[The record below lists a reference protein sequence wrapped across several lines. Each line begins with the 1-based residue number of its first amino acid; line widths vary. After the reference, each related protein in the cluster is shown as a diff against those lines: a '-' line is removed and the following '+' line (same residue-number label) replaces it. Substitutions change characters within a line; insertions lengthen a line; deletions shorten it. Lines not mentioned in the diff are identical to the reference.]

1 MKITRLILATFILCG
16 CNDEHLS
23 PVDKLCHENGYQHH
37 YWTQSGL
44 LVCENR
50 GYSYPNMTHEI
61 KLARDNCRAHSNLAR
76 RINSDS
82 TGFSIS
88 TKKHRSIDRCF
99 FFLMISTQIAFR
111 IKRCCT
117 TRSCGAYCLTINMIR
132 DVSTGIDSFNG
143 RFR

>member
-61 KLARDNCRAHSNLAR
+61 KLARDNCRALNKLAAPKWHEDGSMMCVDENGNE
-76 RINSDS
+76 IQ
-82 TGFSIS
+82 TT
-88 TKKHRSIDRCF
+88 TK
-99 FFLMISTQIAFR
+99 
-111 IKRCCT
+111 
-117 TRSCGAYCLTINMIR
+117 
-132 DVSTGIDSFNG
+132 
-143 RFR
+143 